1 MTLVAEPRIAND
13 KTEEISRGEGWRGV
27 RACPPLPTP
36 SPEVETKICAIWGI
50 LEANLKKCST
60 LKFMTNISFVPSI
73 CIHRSIILIFIEKS
87 MLVDFFPR
95 KKYFSAIFDFH
106 FRENPRFPDEF
117 PALLLWHHLEH
128 DLLNWSSPKNP
139 ISITLFWIERKGCNN
154 SWTFPRAT
162 ETFGS
167 ITSHFVSLNSDVEN
181 TVLYTVLGVREAQIN
196 TVIDTVWG
204 SKVVNAK
211 KKQTK
216 KTNQTNKKQS
226 PKVFFIQNLKIN
238 T

>member
-1 MTLVAEPRIAND
+1 
-13 KTEEISRGEGWRGV
+13 
-27 RACPPLPTP
+27 
-36 SPEVETKICAIWGI
+36 
-50 LEANLKKCST
+50 
-60 LKFMTNISFVPSI
+60 MTNISFVPSI

-87 MLVDFFPR
+87 MLVDFFHGKNIFLRFSIFISERILVSATNSRLCCCDTILNMICSIGLHPR
-95 KKYFSAIFDFH
+95 IQYQLH
-106 FRENPRFPDEF
+106 FFG
-117 PALLLWHHLEH
+117 
-128 DLLNWSSPKNP
+128 SKG
-139 ISITLFWIERKGCNN
+139 ERKGCNN

-204 SKVVNAK
+204 SKVVNAQK
-211 KKQTK
+211 KNKTK
-216 KTNQTNKKQS
+216 KTQTNKKQS